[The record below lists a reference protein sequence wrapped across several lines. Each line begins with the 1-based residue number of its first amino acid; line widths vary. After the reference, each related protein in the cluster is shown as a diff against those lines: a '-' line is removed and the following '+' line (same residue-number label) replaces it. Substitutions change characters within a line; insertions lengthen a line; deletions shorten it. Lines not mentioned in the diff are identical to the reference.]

1 MWRAFGRLAAAV
13 IAWSLALPME
23 LALAQVPL
31 PVQEQVELF
40 NSLPPSQ
47 QQAIIRELQQ
57 SVPPAQRE
65 AILNQFL
72 RGGSAIDPGTNG
84 QPVSPIEPVAPRFP
98 LTTFEVPEVV
108 TLAAGDTLVIDFR
121 LAGDLGA
128 PRPAEERLRLEAI
141 QERLV
146 GGNPYE
152 LDSIG
157 QLYLPGVP
165 AMRLA
170 GLNIE
175 QAVARIEAEPSLR
188 AFDVEVTHLPLEPV
202 GVKALRPFGYDF
214 FSALPAMF
222 TPADNLPVPADYII
236 GPGDSITI
244 QLFGNQNQE
253 YFLTVGRDGQINFPQ
268 IGPITVA
275 GLTVT
280 ELRNIIDERVREQM
294 IGVRAS
300 TTLGQLRSIQV
311 FVLGDVKQPGSYTI
325 GAQSTMTSALYAS
338 GGVQEIGSLRNI
350 ALMRN
355 GQTITRLDLYDLLLR
370 GDTSN
375 DTRLQAGDVV
385 FVPPVGAT
393 VAIGGEVRRPA
404 VYEVRDE
411 QQVSD
416 LIALAGGLTPDA
428 NISAIKLE
436 RVITGRGTTVR
447 DIDLTADA
455 AADIRNGDFIRVEPN
470 LPQIEESVALEG
482 NVHRP
487 GLYQWR
493 EGMTLSD
500 LLPGP
505 EFVKPMSDV
514 NYVLIRRESRR
525 RVDIEVLSADL
536 EAVWAGGEPGA
547 ADLALQPRDVVY
559 VFNLEVGRQHI
570 IDPIIDELRTLAPT
584 SRPLRTVTID
594 GQVRAPGRYP
604 LEPGMRISDLLRA
617 GGGLTSSAY
626 AIEAELTRY
635 EVVDGRYRETE
646 LLNIDLAAILR
657 GDRAADVPLAPYDFL
672 TIKEVPRWREQL
684 SVIIHGEVT
693 FPGRYSIRQG
703 ESLSS
708 VLARAGGVTDLAFP
722 EGSVFT
728 RVELREREAEQLEV
742 LARRIETDLASVAL
756 SDPSATEIIS
766 TGRTLV
772 NQLREAEAAGRLVID
787 LPAIIAG
794 DRSSDIVLRDG
805 DELFIPPITQE
816 VMVLGEVQYSTSHL
830 YSARLSRDDYID
842 MSGGMTNRADASRI
856 YIVRANGSV
865 VAGSRGRWFSRSQGD
880 EIRPGD
886 TIVVPLDTDR
896 VRPLVAWQGITQV
909 LYNIAVAF
917 SVIDRI

>member
-222 TPADNLPVPADYII
+222 TPAGNLPVPADYII

>member
-1 MWRAFGRLAAAV
+1 
-13 IAWSLALPME
+13 ME